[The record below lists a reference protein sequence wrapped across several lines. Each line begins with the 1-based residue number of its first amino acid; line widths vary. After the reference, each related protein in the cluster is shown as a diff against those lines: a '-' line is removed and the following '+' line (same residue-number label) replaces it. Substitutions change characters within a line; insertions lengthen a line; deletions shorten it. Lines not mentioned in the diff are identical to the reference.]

1 MEERTYLRGYKR
13 REIRIKILDWLSL
26 FCLGGA
32 IVSFTLELIYGGELF
47 ANQTL
52 GFITGWLAINEIR
65 MRERFNDMKEL
76 MDTRLNSL
84 EKKMEAMEKGD

>member
-32 IVSFTLELIYGGELF
+32 IVSFTLELI
-47 ANQTL
+47 
-52 GFITGWLAINEIR
+52 
-65 MRERFNDMKEL
+65 
-76 MDTRLNSL
+76 
-84 EKKMEAMEKGD
+84 